1 MSNLKI
7 LIMKKLIIGLLIIG
21 LTTQVY
27 AQVVD
32 EGTLPEIEVRAM
44 NYKYLN
50 SVDNSAAAFDI
61 RKLEQKVANF
71 DLKSS
76 EFYEENF
83 DFYKLYFYIPDGNI
97 LASYDNKGKILSTI
111 EKFKDVKPPRA
122 VINSVAKRFPGW
134 TVANDMY
141 KVTYHYKK
149 GTVKTYKLMLENG
162 DRHMRVK
169 TDENG
174 KFL

>member
-1 MSNLKI
+1 
-7 LIMKKLIIGLLIIG
+7 MKKLIIGLLIIG

-32 EGTLPEIEVRAM
+32 EGTLPEIEIRAM

-76 EFYEENF
+76 DFYEEDF
-83 DFYKLYFYIPDGNI
+83 DFYKLYFYIPDGII
-97 LASYDNKGKILSTI
+97 LASFDNKGKIISTI
-111 EKFKDVKPPRA
+111 EKFKDIKPPKA
-122 VINSVAKRFPGW
+122 VIYSVAERFPGW
-134 TVANDMY
+134 AATNNMY
-141 KVTYHYKK
+141 KVTYHHEK
-149 GTVKTYKLMLENG
+149 GTIKMYKLMLKNG
-162 DRHMRVK
+162 DKKMRIK

>member
-1 MSNLKI
+1 
-7 LIMKKLIIGLLIIG
+7 MKKLIIGLLIIG

-27 AQVVD
+27 AQVID
-32 EGTLPEIEVRAM
+32 EGTLPEIEIRAM

-50 SVDNSAAAFDI
+50 SVDNSAADFDV
-61 RKLEQKVANF
+61 RMLEKKVANF

-76 EFYEENF
+76 EFYVEDF
-83 DFYKLYFYIPDGNI
+83 DFYKLYFYIPDGSI
-97 LASYDNKGKILSTI
+97 LASYDNKGKIISTI
-111 EKFKDVKPPRA
+111 EKFKDVRPPRS
-122 VINSVAKRFPGW
+122 VIYSVTERFPGW
-134 TVANDMY
+134 TVAKDMY
-141 KVTYHYKK
+141 KVTYHHKR

-162 DRHMRVK
+162 NKKMRVK